1 MNNLSI
7 WQKVEHYQ
15 QAASQQKRNDL
26 LYQIGI
32 SLQIFTPREVM
43 QITKRGGK
51 LTEQHKQRV
60 LGYIAVYFDLN
71 LDEI

>member
-43 QITKRGGK
+43 QIAKRGGK
-51 LTEQHKQRV
+51 LT
-60 LGYIAVYFDLN
+60 LGTQAAGAWLYCGL
-71 LDEI
+71 L

>member
-1 MNNLSI
+1 MTNLSI
-7 WQKVEHYQ
+7 WQFVERYQ
-15 QAASQQKRNDL
+15 QAASQQERDDL

-43 QITKRGGK
+43 QIAKRGGK
-51 LTEQHKQRV
+51 LTEQHKQQV
-60 LGYIAVYFDLN
+60 LGYIAVYFDLK